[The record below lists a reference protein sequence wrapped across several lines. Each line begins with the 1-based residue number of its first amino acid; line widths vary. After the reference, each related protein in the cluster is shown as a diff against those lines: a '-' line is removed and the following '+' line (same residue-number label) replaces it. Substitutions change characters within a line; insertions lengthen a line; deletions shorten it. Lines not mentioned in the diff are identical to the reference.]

1 MYVPARPPACLTASM
16 WGVPACRGG
25 YSALYSSFASV
36 RGCGFSLDDIKQ
48 EAERQQ
54 QHSSLIPRY

>member
-1 MYVPARPPACLTASM
+1 M

>member
-1 MYVPARPPACLTASM
+1 M
-16 WGVPACRGG
+16 
-25 YSALYSSFASV
+25 YSSFASV

-54 QHSSLIPRY
+54 QQHSSLIPRY